1 MPWLYGDSH
10 ESSSIVTLQRIAEI
24 AHPSSGLALSGTS
37 TKLILTYPVLQA
49 ALAGLGIEC
58 PTGLAPV
65 VNRFDNYPRRTAD
78 SVGRARS
85 GTSIVATPR
94 PKLVTARLGL
104 VKLADLLETHAL
116 GRVFCRMVCR

>member
-1 MPWLYGDSH
+1 M
-10 ESSSIVTLQRIAEI
+10 AEI

-65 VNRFDNYPRRTAD
+65 VNRFDTYPRRYGD

-85 GTSIVATPR
+85 VTSIVATPR
-94 PKLVTARLGL
+94 PKLAADRLGL
-104 VKLADLLETHAL
+104 VKVPIRWKPIRSAAFFVDGL
-116 GRVFCRMVCR
+116 R